1 MLPKNRMPSHPGE
14 ILKMEFLDPMGLRQ
28 RELADRMDVSEQRIN
43 ELINGKRGVTPET
56 AIKLS
61 KALGT
66 SEEFWMNLQGAYDL
80 AKAHRKLVSA

>member
-1 MLPKNRMPSHPGE
+1 MLPKNRIPSHPGE
-14 ILKMEFLDPMGLRQ
+14 ILKMEFLDPMGLTQ
-28 RELADRMDVSEQRIN
+28 KELSDRMDVSDQRIN

-66 SEEFWMNLQGAYDL
+66 SEEFWMNLQAAYDL
-80 AKAHRKLVSA
+80 AKAHRKLVHA